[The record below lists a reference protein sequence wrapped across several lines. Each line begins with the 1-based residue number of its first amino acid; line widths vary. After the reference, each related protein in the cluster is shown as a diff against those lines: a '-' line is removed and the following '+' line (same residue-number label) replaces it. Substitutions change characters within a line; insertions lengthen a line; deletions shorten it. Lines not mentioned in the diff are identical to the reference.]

1 MSQDPETRVHAAAI
15 LKDGSADV
23 DALLGEFAA
32 RQRAAGRRVRGL
44 VMTRPGTDRTC
55 AAPMVLVDV
64 DSGEQFLVSQPLG
77 GASGS
82 CRADPQGFAR
92 ASRVL
97 RDAAGQA
104 PDLVISDRFG
114 SLESEGG
121 GFAAELL
128 ALMAEGVPVLTAVA
142 PAHAEAWQRFSGDAG
157 LLPPRAEALAA
168 WLETALGERAAGTPA
183 AEQRAL
189 AA

>member
-1 MSQDPETRVHAAAI
+1 MPEDPEFSVHAAAV

-23 DALLGEFAA
+23 DALLAEFAA
-32 RQRAAGRRVRGL
+32 SQRGAGRRVCGL
-44 VMTRPGTDRTC
+44 VMTRPGNDPTC

-64 DSGEQFLVSQPLG
+64 ASGEQFLVSQPLG

-97 RDAAGQA
+97 RDAASQA

-128 ALMAEGVPVLTAVA
+128 ALMADGVPVLTAVA

-157 LLPPRAEALAA
+157 LLPPRAEALRVWFEAV
-168 WLETALGERAAGTPA
+168 LEGRDAAGR
-183 AEQRAL
+183 EL